1 MRREANWE
9 AVAASLERGEA
20 DRAVVRP
27 DVSLPTNGLTVAI
40 LREEALIVLFP
51 TVQKLTSFAALKGK
65 TLATIGRGEGDEQAI
80 RTTLAFYD
88 ASEQVRILRADE
100 ARISEALSDGRVVAV
115 AYVATPGSVEA

>member
-1 MRREANWE
+1 ME

-20 DRAVVRP
+20 DLAVVRP

-88 ASEQVRILRADE
+88 AFEQVRILRADE
-100 ARISEALSDGRVVAV
+100 ARISEALSDGRVVTV